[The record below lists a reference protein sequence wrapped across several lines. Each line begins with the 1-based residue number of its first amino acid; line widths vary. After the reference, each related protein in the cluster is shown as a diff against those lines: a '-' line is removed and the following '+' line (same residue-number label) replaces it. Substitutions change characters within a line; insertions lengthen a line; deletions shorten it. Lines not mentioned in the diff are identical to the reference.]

1 MRTLASRTRAPS
13 DRPRVIAG
21 RTAVGLAGVIGLVGL
36 AAVPSAAAS
45 ATTTPASPVCDAGT
59 LPGPQNGVT
68 VAEDGTAVFVG
79 GDYRAHEAAA
89 ESEGRLVVGGDV
101 TIEAGLLNLGR
112 VGVGS
117 GVVPAPGDVLVAGGD
132 VTVAE
137 GSRLDVNHGVAG
149 GGDVRTGGTFAGVV
163 ELNGGTLHQRASDAT
178 DTAAA
183 HRTALDG
190 LSAGL
195 AELAPTGDL
204 DTTGAHPRLVGDG
217 ASDPQVFSIT
227 TAEAAG
233 LDTFVLADVG
243 DASGTWSLADGEE
256 LALDGFP
263 VGTTCEVTE
272 DEIAD
277 DNGTWTSSLAPADG
291 TVTITEGDASAA
303 LVTVTNTFTS
313 TVGAFTITKEV
324 AGDDGGTVDEFT
336 VDWVCTAPDGTET
349 DGSATLAPGE
359 TSDPIGDLPVGTT
372 CAISEPEVDDPAG
385 TWVADIT
392 PDEITIG
399 SEDATD
405 VAAVTVTNTFS
416 TEPVGGFTVTKVVD
430 GDASAA
436 TVREFSGTW
445 TCSAENLAGDA
456 SGVWSLADGGS
467 VAVDGFPVGTTCEVA
482 EDDVSDDAGTWAS
495 SIDPAG
501 ALTLTE
507 DGAGATVV
515 TVTNTFTP
523 TSPSPSPSPSEST
536 PAPSPSDS
544 TPAPSTLTPSSS
556 TTAPAPGPGTGTDG
570 GTGSGEGGT
579 LPRTGAQVATAVALA
594 ALLVGGGA
602 LAMLA
607 ARRRRG

>member
-243 DASGTWSLADGEE
+243 DASVVVNVRGTDGRLDTVHTAAGEVEHRIDDGAALGAWAPRVVWNFPTATSLDLAGGSQLVGSVLAPRADVRQGAHTNGRLWVGGDLDLGTGGSGIEHHNYPWTGECVDVPAVTPPGGTTEEGEE
-256 LALDGFP
+256 
-263 VGTTCEVTE
+263 
-272 DEIAD
+272 
-277 DNGTWTSSLAPADG
+277 
-291 TVTITEGDASAA
+291 
-303 LVTVTNTFTS
+303 
-313 TVGAFTITKEV
+313 
-324 AGDDGGTVDEFT
+324 
-336 VDWVCTAPDGTET
+336 
-349 DGSATLAPGE
+349 
-359 TSDPIGDLPVGTT
+359 
-372 CAISEPEVDDPAG
+372 
-385 TWVADIT
+385 
-392 PDEITIG
+392 
-399 SEDATD
+399 
-405 VAAVTVTNTFS
+405 
-416 TEPVGGFTVTKVVD
+416 
-430 GDASAA
+430 
-436 TVREFSGTW
+436 
-445 TCSAENLAGDA
+445 
-456 SGVWSLADGGS
+456 DGGS
-467 VAVDGFPVGTTCEVA
+467 TP
-482 EDDVSDDAGTWAS
+482 
-495 SIDPAG
+495 DP
-501 ALTLTE
+501 T
-507 DGAGATVV
+507 
-515 TVTNTFTP
+515 
-523 TSPSPSPSPSEST
+523 TSPSTPDATPST
-536 PAPSPSDS
+536 PA
-544 TPAPSTLTPSSS
+544 TPEAGETPMTSGPGSGDDEAPTAARPGEDDDLVAAAAAGAE
-556 TTAPAPGPGTGTDG
+556 TTAPPANRSASPD
-570 GTGSGEGGT
+570 E
-579 LPRTGAQVATAVALA
+579 LPRTGAQVGVVAAVSAV
-594 ALLVGGGA
+594 LLGGGGVI
-602 LAMLA
+602 LSLRRRA
-607 ARRRRG
+607 ARRTSRG